1 MEKMRALGS
10 GGGGG
15 FRRRPQVMPA
25 GTRAQSL
32 RGEVSE
38 AVVCSSAPEKPICQG
53 RWGACWCPAVWLS
66 GKVVPRMEAG
76 ELIL

>member
-25 GTRAQSL
+25 GTRAQNL

-53 RWGACWCPAVWLS
+53 RGVPVGAQLCGRLVKWCPEW
-66 GKVVPRMEAG
+66 RQEN
-76 ELIL
+76 